1 LETTDEKV
9 CELDMVTRRCEDP
22 GVSDVHLTYA
32 GVSLSSLKDMF
43 SVKAKELLLIYECA
57 NNRQAEIT

>member
-1 LETTDEKV
+1 
-9 CELDMVTRRCEDP
+9 MVTRRCEDP